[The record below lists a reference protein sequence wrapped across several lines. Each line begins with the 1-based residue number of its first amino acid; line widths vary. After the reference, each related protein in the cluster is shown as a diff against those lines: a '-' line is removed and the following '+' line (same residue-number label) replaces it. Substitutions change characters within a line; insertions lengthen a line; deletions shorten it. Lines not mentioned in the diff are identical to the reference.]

1 MRRCAGITTLLVFF
15 LPLVSATSCP
25 AITWID
31 GVEVHDVSGVVDM
44 MNDNATRSP
53 QECSALCCATEGCVA
68 FVYKTAQSPP
78 AGNCTTDGGRCC
90 WLKPTLNTSRLNE
103 TSEGCTSGYLQDI
116 PPEPPAVPTVSLQSP
131 GVEMPL
137 VSLGTGSGM
146 IQKGDVCE
154 AATSLWLSGGVGG
167 TAIDTALVYND
178 QMNVSRGIAKVQ
190 PPLAREE
197 YFITSKCPPSS
208 YVEAQRCVRENLQ
221 QLGTGYVDLL
231 LVHWPSE
238 ADGAAGRAETL
249 ATWQAVQ
256 ESWRNGT
263 ARAIGV
269 SSFLQADL
277 ELVINEAGAPLVS
290 TGTDKDKR
298 SCVHI

>member
-53 QECSALCCATEGCVA
+53 QECSVLCCATEGCVA

-154 AATSLWLSGGVGG
+154 DATSLWLSGGVG
-167 TAIDTALVYND
+167 
-178 QMNVSRGIAKVQ
+178 
-190 PPLAREE
+190 
-197 YFITSKCPPSS
+197 
-208 YVEAQRCVRENLQ
+208 
-221 QLGTGYVDLL
+221 
-231 LVHWPSE
+231 
-238 ADGAAGRAETL
+238 
-249 ATWQAVQ
+249 
-256 ESWRNGT
+256 
-263 ARAIGV
+263 
-269 SSFLQADL
+269 
-277 ELVINEAGAPLVS
+277 
-290 TGTDKDKR
+290 
-298 SCVHI
+298 